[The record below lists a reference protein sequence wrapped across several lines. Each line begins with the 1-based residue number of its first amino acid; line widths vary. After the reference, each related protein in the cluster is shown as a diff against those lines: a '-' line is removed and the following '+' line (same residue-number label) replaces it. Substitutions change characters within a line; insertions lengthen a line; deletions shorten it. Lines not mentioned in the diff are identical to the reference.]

1 MKKLLSV
8 LLAVTMLLIAFAACT
23 PAKKYDVLGKYDLDI
38 YTDYYWDNTE
48 KVIYHESFLPLS
60 SKEGE
65 DEIEV
70 KLLYTPET
78 IIAVQNFNAT
88 KTFEAGKDYRLEDG
102 KLYITKNSTIERA
115 PYDFYYYET
124 DKPAVM
130 PTLGV
135 LYPLYDGRFSPLFS
149 NGEIESHMI
158 LVSYTY
164 SDEWTG
170 PVPAS
175 KGSKL
180 QKTLTKLKNGE
191 NVTVVCYGDS
201 IAYGADSSYYYKET
215 FGENWVP
222 YYFDLAMD
230 KLQKIYPKAKINR
243 VKTAQGGTGFQWGLQ
258 NCESLVN
265 AYDPDLVI
273 LAFGMN
279 DGTISASTYARKM
292 SEIVDK
298 IRKDCPDAEIV
309 LVSTMMPNL
318 DIVPMASQK
327 HADHQKYFKELENDF
342 TGLAHM
348 NMTEIHQYMLTK
360 KLFRDMT
367 GNNINHPNDFLA
379 RAYAQVLL
387 KTLEE

>member
-1 MKKLLSV
+1 MKKVIS
-8 LLAVTMLLIAFAACT
+8 ALIALALLMLAFSGCA
-23 PAKKYDVLGKYDLDI
+23 AKKYDIVERYDVDV
-38 YTDYYWDNTE
+38 YTDYYWDNSE

-70 KLLYTPET
+70 KLLYTPKT
-78 IIAVQNFNAT
+78 IISVQNFNAT
-88 KTFEAGKDYRLEDG
+88 KLYEAGKDYRLEDG
-102 KLYITKNSTIERA
+102 KLYITKESSIPRA

-124 DKPAVM
+124 KTPEVM
-130 PTLGV
+130 PTLGI
-135 LYPLYDGRFSPLFS
+135 LYDLYDGRFTPLFS

-170 PVPAS
+170 PVPAA

-180 QKTLTKLKNGE
+180 QKTLTKLKNGDD
-191 NVTVVCYGDS
+191 VTVVCYGDS
-201 IAYGADSSYYYKET
+201 IAYGADSSYFYKET
-215 FGENWVP
+215 FGGNWVP
-222 YYFDLAMD
+222 YYFDMAMD
-230 KLQKIYPKAKINR
+230 KLEKLYPNAKINR
-243 VKTAQGGTGFQWGLQ
+243 VKTAQGGTGYQWGLQ

-327 HADHQKYFKELENDF
+327 HADHQRYFAELENDF
-342 TGLAHM
+342 SGLAHM